1 MRCKKGVVEVQ
12 FNWIFILIAGAL
24 ILLFFT
30 TIILKQKSSTET
42 KIDISLVSSL
52 QSIISGSGTVS
63 KLADIKAL
71 PRISVG
77 FDCDSFSIGDLRQS
91 VGKDIVF
98 SPDFLDGRNLVIRTW
113 DWNIPFRITNFL
125 YLTVPQVRYI
135 FVEDGTQQSTD
146 LKNILMD
153 ALPPTTIK
161 GQSAMNWEFV
171 ESGALSG
178 LNEQNNYKVR
188 FVFLYP
194 SPVITNIPTEFN
206 SLKEDLTAIVI
217 KNYESAPIENGDLD
231 FYNYNAGSLSLSSSS
246 KYVGTASLLGAI
258 FSEDADTYNCIMLKA
273 FERAEFVADVYRRRS
288 AELNAEYSGSG
299 ACENIF
305 SQAENLAGNLK
316 SLAGQL
322 SSSNPLDQFPDSTTI
337 GNLKTAIQSLKDQN
351 RLARASCA
359 SVY

>member
-63 KLADIKAL
+63 KLADIKTL

-135 FVEDGTQQSTD
+135 FVEDGSYESD
-146 LKNILMD
+146 NLRDILME

-171 ESGALSG
+171 ES
-178 LNEQNNYKVR
+178 
-188 FVFLYP
+188 
-194 SPVITNIPTEFN
+194 
-206 SLKEDLTAIVI
+206 
-217 KNYESAPIENGDLD
+217 
-231 FYNYNAGSLSLSSSS
+231 
-246 KYVGTASLLGAI
+246 
-258 FSEDADTYNCIMLKA
+258 
-273 FERAEFVADVYRRRS
+273 RS
-288 AELNAEYSGSG
+288 
-299 ACENIF
+299 
-305 SQAENLAGNLK
+305 
-316 SLAGQL
+316 
-322 SSSNPLDQFPDSTTI
+322 
-337 GNLKTAIQSLKDQN
+337 
-351 RLARASCA
+351 
-359 SVY
+359 